1 MSRVGFGCV
10 GVIDEGRRLVGV
22 ITDGDLRRH
31 MSGGLLG
38 QAAGAVMTP
47 GPRTI
52 RPTALA
58 AEALGLMNRY
68 KVTSLFVTAED
79 KPVGILRVHDCL
91 RAGLS

>member
-1 MSRVGFGCV
+1 
-10 GVIDEGRRLVGV
+10 
-22 ITDGDLRRH
+22 
-31 MSGGLLG
+31 
-38 QAAGAVMTP
+38 MTP